1 MFLLDRCS
9 IQSKRIKVYYAQ
21 LIKIHSFAI
30 KERNS
35 WPRQSYL
42 TTRLCVRNNYTP
54 APFVF
59 LLLLLFTHFT
69 SENIFYPLSRNAHI
83 ILNKASQFF
92 ALFSSRKCTRDQINS
107 RFRKTETQGRG
118 GSDEG
123 RKKKEQAWISW
134 IASATGYSRYPSG
147 HMRTK
152 VNFRIVPTP
161 VATFWIHFATNVTRG
176 FYSNP
181 WSSQFRRDILWSR
194 TSNKLHLWN

>member
-123 RKKKEQAWISW
+123 RKKKRTGLNFVNRERYGLFALSFRPHADQSKFQNCSNACCNILNTFCDERDTGILFKSMIVAVSSW
-134 IASATGYSRYPSG
+134 YSLKS
-147 HMRTK
+147 
-152 VNFRIVPTP
+152 NF
-161 VATFWIHFATNVTRG
+161 
-176 FYSNP
+176 
-181 WSSQFRRDILWSR
+181 
-194 TSNKLHLWN
+194 